1 MQKYILFDLIFIIL
15 FFNSCRNPFAP
26 SLAEEDASHSRLIT
40 QQKNPEEVLINF
52 RYAYTFKDSLV
63 YSEVLDSTFL
73 FKSIDYNTYPPKPI
87 EWGRDTELQT
97 TGGMFRY
104 FRTLDVVWNTISPA
118 DTVSFPA
125 PSEQS
130 QGYLIEHYITFT
142 LTLDGGRD
150 IPPLNGEV
158 LFQFIQRGQR
168 YYISFWE
175 DLKI

>member
-1 MQKYILFDLIFIIL
+1 MNRYIYLCLFISSL
-15 FFNSCRNPFAP
+15 FYLSCRNPFAP
-26 SLAEEDASHSRLIT
+26 SLADEDASHSRLIT
-40 QQKNPEEVLINF
+40 QQKTPEEVLTNF
-52 RYAYTFKDSLV
+52 RYAYTFRDSLV

-73 FKSIDYNTYPPKPI
+73 FKSIDYNVYPPKPI
-87 EWGRDTELQT
+87 EWGRDIELKT

-104 FRTLDVVWNTISPA
+104 FRTLDVVWNTISSP
-118 DTVSFPA
+118 DTISFPN
-125 PSEQS
+125 PSDQS
-130 QGYLIEHYITFT
+130 RGYVIEHYVTFT
-142 LTLDGGRD
+142 LTLDGGRM

>member
-1 MQKYILFDLIFIIL
+1 MIRFLVSL
-15 FFNSCRNPFAP
+15 FFILPFFITCKNPFAP
-26 SLAEEDASHSRLIT
+26 ALADENASHSHLLT
-40 QQKNPEEVLINF
+40 QQKTPEEVLTNF

-73 FKSIDYNTYPPKPI
+73 FKSIDYNVYPLRPI
-87 EWGRDTELQT
+87 EWGRDTELRT

-104 FRTLDVVWNTISPA
+104 FRTLDVVWNTLSQADTISPPPTSP
-118 DTVSFPA
+118 DFS
-125 PSEQS
+125 
-130 QGYLIEHYITFT
+130 GYVLEHHITYT
-142 LTLDGGRD
+142 LTLDGGRA

-168 YYISFWE
+168 YYICFWE